1 VIAHGVLRTAEE
13 RLAFGVAMPTPE
25 QYGVRRVNGVG
36 YGWFVSQRYGEP
48 VYWHD
53 GSHGGRRAILIRVP
67 RRGLALV
74 LLANRGDIDV
84 VNLATAILDA
94 VAEPAP
100 DDGSKAGGAR

>member
-1 VIAHGVLRTAEE
+1 
-13 RLAFGVAMPTPE
+13 
-25 QYGVRRVNGVG
+25 
-36 YGWFVSQRYGEP
+36 
-48 VYWHD
+48 
-53 GSHGGRRAILIRVP
+53 VP